1 MNIKKCFKASALFGE
16 KIWKKTIIA
25 LLYWYMNDNENMNR
39 MKKSFSVMWEVEGK
53 CYGCGVMLPVH
64 EFGTVSGHRWHW
76 SGPESVSL
84 VCRSHSRCL
93 VELGFVSVTKL
104 SQTSDKWVLWV
115 VGVQLWTL
123 EIHYKPSHL
132 HTSSILR
139 LQTIISLQESAMKD

>member
-16 KIWKKTIIA
+16 KIWKKQ
-25 LLYWYMNDNENMNR
+25 LLHYCTDIWMIMRIWTERKNL
-39 MKKSFSVMWEVEGK
+39 FLWEVEGK

-115 VGVQLWTL
+115 VGVQLWTH
-123 EIHYKPSHL
+123 EIQYKPSHL